1 MSNNV
6 SEIIPGLWIGD
17 RRSASDRMF
26 LSNKKISIVL
36 NCSTD
41 IPFVD
46 YNRMKLNI
54 KKVRIK
60 IKTPNSEINDREI
73 SKCNKLF
80 YKYLENTLSFLY
92 ENLTIRNNNVLIYC
106 NTGNIISV
114 AFAAAYLIQ
123 YGKITKGGALKC
135 IRSKRND
142 APLNNYFSIALSIF
156 EKNVLRK

>member
-1 MSNNV
+1 MNNNV

-17 RRSASDRMF
+17 KRAASDRTF
-26 LSNKKISIVL
+26 LSDKKISVVL

-54 KKVRIK
+54 KKIRIK
-60 IKTPNSEINDREI
+60 IKSPKSERNDREI
-73 SKCNKLF
+73 SKYNTLF
-80 YKYLENTLSFLY
+80 YKYLQNTLSFLY

-114 AFAAAYLIQ
+114 AFSAAYLIQ
-123 YGKITKGGALKC
+123 YGKITKGSALKC

-142 APLNNYFSIALSIF
+142 APLNNYFSMALSIF
-156 EKNVLRK
+156 EKNNLRS